1 MKKYIFISLLFL
13 LIGCSSKVEE
23 DEESQEAI
31 VEEQYFTDINKL
43 INNSNKKQ
51 QSVVNINK
59 AVDSNVN
66 EKIRVTTKVITVM
79 KEKVV
84 ELKQTNEIL
93 KDKIDDVNSNVGI
106 PYKLLPILSD
116 SQNHR

>member
-1 MKKYIFISLLFL
+1 MKNYLFISLFFL
-13 LIGCSSKVEE
+13 LIGCSSQVEE
-23 DEESQEAI
+23 EESQEAI
-31 VEEQYFTDINKL
+31 VEEQSFTNINKL

-51 QSVVNINK
+51 ESIVTINK
-59 AVDSNVN
+59 IVDSNVN
-66 EKIRVTTKVITVM
+66 QKIKVVTKVITVM

-106 PYKLLPILSD
+106 PYKLLSILPD
-116 SQNHR
+116 SQDHR

>member
-1 MKKYIFISLLFL
+1 VKKYFAILTLFL
-13 LIGCSSKVEE
+13 LVGCSSKVEE
-23 DEESQEAI
+23 EKDIEEVSN
-31 VEEQYFTDINKL
+31 EQYFTNIDKL
-43 INNSNKKQ
+43 INNSHKKQ
-51 QSVVNINK
+51 QSVVSINK
-59 AVDSNVN
+59 AVDSNIT
-66 EKIRVTTKVITVM
+66 EKIRVTTKIITDT
-79 KEKVV
+79 KEKVI

>member
-1 MKKYIFISLLFL
+1 MKKYLIILVLFFL
-13 LIGCSSKVEE
+13 VECSPKVEE
-23 DEESQEAI
+23 EESIEE
-31 VEEQYFTDINKL
+31 VSNEQYFTNIDKL
-43 INNSNKKQ
+43 INSSDKKQ
-51 QSVVNINK
+51 QSVVSINK
-59 AVDSNVN
+59 AVDSNVT

-79 KEKVV
+79 KEKVI